1 MLCRFVATFSKATTD
16 VIKYK
21 YTGKEGKR
29 KSDDTIEKKDHVQN
43 MVILEEKLF
52 EKMIQ
57 DI

>member
-43 MVILEEKLF
+43 MVILEE
-52 EKMIQ
+52 EK
-57 DI
+57 